1 MKNQIKKPQA
11 TLSLTTTLTIAFFVL
26 GAVVLL
32 ISSSLQLFFSVQIQQ
47 ESIANEQQLIAQ
59 DAAKTVSSFI
69 QEKFSVLETT
79 VWLANPAV
87 ASPEEQKQLITNLSG
102 LQPAFRQLVLLDSQ
116 RQVLQHISR
125 LPQIKSESFIDRIE
139 PDLLV
144 QVKQGNR
151 YISSVYV
158 DQVTSEPLV
167 IMAIPVTD
175 ALGDFQGTLVAEV
188 NLKFMWDLVDQL
200 KVGETGQAYVVDK
213 NGNLLAFSDTARV
226 LRGENVSH
234 LKEVGEFIGS
244 SAPINETGTSIS
256 SGIEGATIVGTYA
269 SLGTPDWAIV
279 TELPVREAYQAVIR
293 GVALSAGV
301 MVVMATLAG
310 LTGAYVARRL
320 SAPLLALTK
329 TASQIAGGEI
339 DLQAKPEGP
348 TEAID
353 LAQAFNTMTTRLR
366 ELIVG
371 LQGRTRAL
379 ETSAE
384 VSRRLSTILDQ
395 EHLVAEVVQQMQS
408 AFDYY
413 HVHIY
418 LIDET
423 TRDLVMAGGT
433 GTAGQTM
440 LADGHKIPW
449 GKGLT
454 GRAAATTD
462 AVLVPDVSQ
471 EEGWLPNPLLPETKS
486 EVAVPITVGERVLG
500 VLDVQHNTVGGL
512 DETDVNLLQS
522 VTGQVAIALQNA
534 RLFAQARE
542 RAGQEALV
550 NRIAQQIQRTT
561 TIESTLQ
568 AAVQE
573 LGRALG
579 AQRASVQLE
588 PTADGDH
595 PRQ

>member
-11 TLSLTTTLTIAFFVL
+11 TLSLTTTLAIAFFVL

-79 VWLANPAV
+79 VWLVNPTV
-87 ASPEEQKQLITNLSG
+87 VSPEEQKPYVANLLG
-102 LQPAFRQLVLLDSQ
+102 LQPAFRQLALLDSQ
-116 RQVLQHISR
+116 GQVLVHISR
-125 LPQIKSESFIDRIE
+125 LSQAMSESFIGRIE
-139 PDLLV
+139 PDLLA
-144 QVKQGNR
+144 QIKQENR

-158 DQVTSEPLV
+158 DEATSEPLIIIAV
-167 IMAIPVTD
+167 PMID

-213 NGNLLAFSDTARV
+213 KGNLLAFSDTARV

-244 SAPINETGTSIS
+244 SAPIDETGTSIS

-366 ELIVG
+366 EVIVG
-371 LQGRTRAL
+371 LQGRARAL

-395 EHLVAEVVQQMQS
+395 EHLVTEVVQQMQT

-423 TRDLVMAGGT
+423 TQDLVMAGGT
-433 GTAGQTM
+433 GTAGQRM
-440 LADGHKIPW
+440 QADGHRIPW

-454 GRAAATTD
+454 GRAAATND
-462 AVLVPDVSQ
+462 VVLVPDVSQ

-500 VLDVQHNTVGGL
+500 VLDVQHNVTGGL
-512 DETDVNLLQS
+512 GETDVGLLQS
-522 VTGQVAIALQNA
+522 VAGQVAVALQNA
-534 RLFAQARE
+534 RVFAQARE

-568 AAVQE
+568 AAARE

-588 PTADGDH
+588 PTVDGDY